1 VTVCVEECR
10 LETFVQAR
18 NDANDGDSAS
28 SRLDR
33 HAITS
38 HKSAIASWLS
48 VFKVNIN
55 AVELLVLS
63 HYCKKMIAVKAKAK

>member
-1 VTVCVEECR
+1 MTVCVEECR
-10 LETFVQAR
+10 LETFLQAR

-33 HAITS
+33 HAIAS

-48 VFKVNIN
+48 VFKVNIK
-55 AVELLVLS
+55 AV
-63 HYCKKMIAVKAKAK
+63 